1 MKTLKSSAFW
11 LGMLPSVVIIGL
23 FYILKPNNGELNKEL
38 RRLKQENK
46 MLQKKNDSI
55 FVVIKGIEGL
65 KLKAD
70 EKIAQLEL
78 EEKKQQNEIVELN
91 SKIKSIKKKYEKA
104 NTHSDNFTTADI
116 QRYFTDSLDR

>member
-11 LGMLPSVVIIGL
+11 IGLLPSVVIIGL
-23 FYILKPNNGELNKEL
+23 FYILKPNNREINRELK
-38 RRLKQENK
+38 RLKQENK
-46 MLQKKNDSI
+46 ILQKKNDSI
-55 FVVIKGIEGL
+55 FSVVKNLEGL

-70 EKIAQLEL
+70 EKIAEL
-78 EEKKQQNEIVELN
+78 EAEEMKQEKEVAELN

-104 NTHSDNFTTADI
+104 NTHSNNFTTADI